1 MNLNR
6 RQFAAALVSTA
17 ASTLVAPAQE
27 ASFKVYGKADPSAP
41 IPISISGFTGEVAS
55 TLRFDLEVAGCA
67 VVTPEQ
73 AQVLIHGTNGARLEG
88 FVSDRAKNY
97 LLSKAY
103 TGASQRQL
111 AHSFADDVIF
121 ALTQTRG
128 IARTQVAFKVKAP
141 NNTGEIYVADYD
153 GHGAQAIT
161 ADRAIIAAPSWGPG
175 SKWLAYT
182 SYKLNN
188 ADIFSH
194 NIETGERHIVAR
206 YGGSNLGPSVAPGGR
221 LVAMVLSKGGK
232 PDLYVADIRGR
243 GLQQLTHSREGG
255 GVASPCWSPDGQ
267 TICYVSSDDGSA
279 QLYRI
284 GSNGGAPQRIRTVGV
299 YNATEPDWSPD
310 GKWINFTTQR
320 GGNFEVCI
328 VPAAGGD
335 VQSLAT
341 GQDATWAPNSR
352 TLMFCKRGRGGPLTL
367 SLLDVPTK
375 RVKDVPLNLGNCSQ
389 PTWAR

>member
-6 RQFAAALVSTA
+6 RQFAASLVATAVTPLVSR
-17 ASTLVAPAQE
+17 AQE
-27 ASFKVYGKADPSAP
+27 IKFDVTKHRDSGQA
-41 IPISISGFTGEVAS
+41 IPISLSGFTGEVAS

-67 VVTPEQ
+67 VVSADQ
-73 AQVLIHGTNGARLEG
+73 AQVLVHGTNGARLEG
-88 FVSDRAKNY
+88 FVSDRQKNY

-103 TGASQRQL
+103 TGANQRQL
-111 AHSFADDVIF
+111 AHAFADDVIY

-128 IARTQVAFKVKAP
+128 IAQTRVAFKVKAA

-153 GHGAQAIT
+153 GHGAQPVT

-175 SKWLAYT
+175 SQWLAYT
-182 SYKLNN
+182 SYKLGN
-188 ADIFSH
+188 ADVFSH
-194 NIETGERHIVAR
+194 NLVTGERHIVAR
-206 YGGSNLGPSVAPGGR
+206 YGGSNLSPAVAPGGR

-232 PDLYVADIRGR
+232 PDLYVADIHGR
-243 GLQQLTHSREGG
+243 GLQQLTRAREG
-255 GVASPCWSPDGQ
+255 VSSPCWSPDGQ
-267 TICYVSSDDGSA
+267 NLCYVSSDDGQP

-284 GSNGGAPQRIRTVGV
+284 GANGGAPQRIRTVGV

-310 GKWINFTTQR
+310 GKTIAFTTQR
-320 GGNFEVCI
+320 GGFEVCL
-328 VPAAGGD
+328 VPAGGGD
-335 VQSLAT
+335 VQSLGS

-352 TLMFCKRGRGGPLTL
+352 TLMFCKRGRGGPLSL

-375 RVKDVPLNLGNCSQ
+375 RVKDVPLNFGNCSQ

>member
-67 VVTPEQ
+67 VVSPEQ

-320 GGNFEVCI
+320 GANFEICL

-335 VQSLAT
+335 VQSLA
-341 GQDATWAPNSR
+341 
-352 TLMFCKRGRGGPLTL
+352 
-367 SLLDVPTK
+367 
-375 RVKDVPLNLGNCSQ
+375 
-389 PTWAR
+389 

>member
-6 RQFAAALVSTA
+6 RQFALALAATA
-17 ASTLVAPAQE
+17 ATPLAAQE
-27 ASFKVYGKADPSAP
+27 PKFDVNVYRDGSKA
-41 IPISISGFTGEVAS
+41 IPVSLSGFTGEVAS

-67 VVTPEQ
+67 VVSAEQ
-73 AQVLIHGTNGARLEG
+73 AQVLIHGTTGARLEG

-103 TGASQRQL
+103 TGANQRQL
-111 AHSFADDVIF
+111 AHAFADDVIF
-121 ALTQTRG
+121 ALTQARG
-128 IARTQVAFKVKAP
+128 IARTRVAFKVKAA

-153 GHGAQAIT
+153 GHGAAPIT

-175 SKWLAYT
+175 SEWLAYT

-194 NIETGERHIVAR
+194 NLVTGERHIVAR
-206 YGGSNLGPSVAPGGR
+206 YGGSNMSPAVAPGGR
-221 LVAMVLSKGGK
+221 LVAMILSKGGK
-232 PDLYVADIRGR
+232 PDLYVADIHGR
-243 GLQQLTHSREGG
+243 GLQQLTRARE

-267 TICYVSSDDGSA
+267 TICYVSSDDGPA

-284 GSNGGAPQRIRTVGV
+284 GANGGTPQRIRTTGV
-299 YNATEPDWSPD
+299 FNATEPDWSPD
-310 GKWINFTTQR
+310 GKWIAFTTQR
-320 GGNFEVCI
+320 GGFEVCI
-328 VPAAGGD
+328 VPAGGGD
-335 VQSLAT
+335 VQSLGS

-352 TLMFCKRGRGGPLTL
+352 TLMFCKRGVGGPLSL

>member
-320 GGNFEVCI
+320 GANFEICL

-352 TLMFCKRGRGGPLTL
+352 TLMFCKRGKGGPLTL

>member
-67 VVTPEQ
+67 VVSPEQ

-320 GGNFEVCI
+320 GANFEICL

-352 TLMFCKRGRGGPLTL
+352 TLMFCKRGKGGPLTL

>member
-17 ASTLVAPAQE
+17 AATLVAPAQE

-41 IPISISGFTGEVAS
+41 IPISISGFSGEVAS

-153 GHGAQAIT
+153 GNGAAAIT

-221 LVAMVLSKGGK
+221 LVAMILSKGGK
-232 PDLYVADIRGR
+232 PDLYVADLQGR
-243 GLQQLTHSREGG
+243 GLQQLTHAREG
-255 GVASPCWSPDGQ
+255 VSSPCWSPDGQ
-267 TICYVSSDDGSA
+267 TICYVSSDDGPA

-284 GSNGGAPQRIRTVGV
+284 GSNGGTPQRIRTTGV
-299 YNATEPDWSPD
+299 FNATEPDWSPD

-320 GGNFEVCI
+320 GGNFEICI

-352 TLMFCKRGRGGPLTL
+352 TLMFCKRGRGGAFSL

>member
-6 RQFAAALVSTA
+6 RQFAASLA
-17 ASTLVAPAQE
+17 AFAAAPLAARAQE
-27 ASFKVYGKADPSAP
+27 LKFDVNKHRDSGQV
-41 IPISISGFTGEVAS
+41 IPISLSGFTGEVAS
-55 TLRFDLEVAGCA
+55 TLRFDLEVAGCTVVGPESA
-67 VVTPEQ
+67 VVL
-73 AQVLIHGTNGARLEG
+73 VHGTNGARLEG
-88 FVSDRAKNY
+88 FVSDRQKNY

-103 TGASQRQL
+103 NGASQRQL
-111 AHSFADDVIF
+111 AHAFADDVIF

-128 IARTQVAFKVKAP
+128 IAQTRVAFKLKAP
-141 NNTGEIYVADYD
+141 NNTGEVFVADYD
-153 GHGAQAIT
+153 GHGVQPVT

-175 SKWLAYT
+175 SQWLAYT
-182 SYKLNN
+182 SYKLGN

-194 NIETGERHIVAR
+194 NLTTGERHIVAR
-206 YGGSNLGPSVAPGGR
+206 YGGSNLSPAVAPGGR

-232 PDLYVADIRGR
+232 PDLYVADIHGR
-243 GLQQLTHSREGG
+243 GLQQLTRSREG
-255 GVASPCWSPDGQ
+255 ASSPCWSPDGQ
-267 TICYVSSDDGSA
+267 SICYVSSDDGSP

-284 GSNGGAPQRIRTVGV
+284 GANGGAPQRIRTVGV

-310 GKWINFTTQR
+310 GKTIAFTTQR
-320 GGNFEVCI
+320 GGGFEVCV
-328 VPAAGGD
+328 VPAGGGD
-335 VQSLAT
+335 AQSLVS

-352 TLMFCKRGRGGPLTL
+352 TLMFCKRGRGGPLSL

>member
-6 RQFAAALVSTA
+6 RQFAAALVTTA
-17 ASTLVAPAQE
+17 ATSLPTPAQE
-27 ASFKVYGKADPSAP
+27 PKFDVNVYRDTSKA
-41 IPISISGFTGEVAS
+41 IPISLSGFTGEVAT

-103 TGASQRQL
+103 TGANQRQL
-111 AHSFADDVIF
+111 AHAFADDVIF

-141 NNTGEIYVADYD
+141 NNTGEVYVADYD
-153 GHGAQAIT
+153 GNGAAAIT

-194 NIETGERHIVAR
+194 NLETGERHIVAR

-221 LVAMVLSKGGK
+221 LVAMILSKGGK
-232 PDLYVADIRGR
+232 PDLYVADIHGR
-243 GLQQLTHSREGG
+243 GLQQLTHAREG
-255 GVASPCWSPDGQ
+255 VSSPCWSPDGQ
-267 TICYVSSDDGSA
+267 TICYVSSDDGPA

-284 GSNGGAPQRIRTVGV
+284 GSNGGTPQRIRTTGV
-299 YNATEPDWSPD
+299 FNATEPDWSPD

-328 VPAAGGD
+328 VPAGGGD

-352 TLMFCKRGRGGPLTL
+352 TLMFCKRGRGGAFSL

>member
-67 VVTPEQ
+67 VVSPEQ
-73 AQVLIHGTNGARLEG
+73 AAVLVHGTNGARLEG

-320 GGNFEVCI
+320 GANFEICL

-352 TLMFCKRGRGGPLTL
+352 TLMFCKRGKGGPLTL

>member
-6 RQFAAALVSTA
+6 RQFALALAATA
-17 ASTLVAPAQE
+17 ATPLAAQE
-27 ASFKVYGKADPSAP
+27 LKFDVNVYRDGSKA
-41 IPISISGFTGEVAS
+41 IPISLSGFTGEVAS

-67 VVTPEQ
+67 VVSAEQ

-97 LLSKAY
+97 LLAQAY
-103 TGASQRQL
+103 TGPDQRQR
-111 AHSFADDVIF
+111 AHAFANDVIF
-121 ALTQTRG
+121 ALTQARG
-128 IARTQVAFKVKAP
+128 IARTRVAFKVKAA

-153 GHGAQAIT
+153 GHGAAPIT

-175 SKWLAYT
+175 SEWLAYT

-194 NIETGERHIVAR
+194 NLVTGERHIVAR
-206 YGGSNLGPSVAPGGR
+206 YGGSNMSPAVAPGGR

-232 PDLYVADIRGR
+232 PDLYVADIHGR
-243 GLQQLTHSREGG
+243 GLQQLTHASQ

-267 TICYVSSDDGSA
+267 TICYVSSDDGPA

-284 GSNGGAPQRIRTVGV
+284 GANGGAAQRIRTTGV
-299 YNATEPDWSPD
+299 FNATEPDWSPD
-310 GKWINFTTQR
+310 GKTIAFTTQR
-320 GGNFEVCI
+320 GGFEVCI

-335 VQSLAT
+335 VQSLVS

-352 TLMFCKRGRGGPLTL
+352 TLMFCKRGTGGPLSL

>member
-1 MNLNR
+1 MPR
-6 RQFAAALVSTA
+6 RAALAGLFFAAA
-17 ASTLVAPAQE
+17 APLISRAQE
-27 ASFKVYGKADPSAP
+27 PAFKVYGKADPSAP
-41 IPISISGFTGEVAS
+41 IPISLSGFTGEVAT

-67 VVTPEQ
+67 VVSAEQ
-73 AQVLIHGTNGARLEG
+73 AAVLVHGTNGARLEG

-111 AHSFADDVIF
+111 AHAFADDVIF

-128 IARTQVAFKVKAP
+128 IARTQVAFKVKAA

-153 GHGAQAIT
+153 GHAAAPIT
-161 ADRAIIAAPSWGPG
+161 ADHAIIAAPSWGPG

-188 ADIFSH
+188 ADVFSH
-194 NIETGERHIVAR
+194 NLDTGERHVVAR
-206 YGGSNLGPSVAPGGR
+206 YGGSNLSPSVAPGGR
-221 LVAMVLSKGGK
+221 LVAMILSKGGK
-232 PDLYVADIRGR
+232 PDLYVADIHGR
-243 GLQQLTHSREGG
+243 GLQQLTRSRE

-267 TICYVSSDDGSA
+267 TICYVSSDDGPA

-284 GSNGGAPQRIRTVGV
+284 GANGGAAQRIRTTGV
-299 YNATEPDWSPD
+299 FNATEPDWSPD
-310 GKWINFTTQR
+310 GKWIAVTTQR
-320 GGNFEVCI
+320 GGGFEICT

-335 VQSLAT
+335 AQSLGT

-352 TLMFCKRGRGGPLTL
+352 TLMFCKRGRGGPLSL

>member
-6 RQFAAALVSTA
+6 RQFATSLVA
-17 ASTLVAPAQE
+17 ASALPFALPAQE
-27 ASFKVYGKADPSAP
+27 PKFDVNVYRDGSKA
-41 IPISISGFTGEVAS
+41 IPVSLSGFTGEVAT

-67 VVTPEQ
+67 VVSPEQ

-88 FVSDRAKNY
+88 FVSDRAKNF

-111 AHSFADDVIF
+111 AHAFADDVIL

-128 IARTQVAFKVKAP
+128 IAQTRVAFKVKSA

-153 GHGAQAIT
+153 GHGAAPVT
-161 ADRAIIAAPSWGPG
+161 ADHAIIAAPSWGAG
-175 SKWLAYT
+175 SQWLAYT

-194 NIETGERHIVAR
+194 NLVTGERHIVAR
-206 YGGSNLGPSVAPGGR
+206 YGGSNLSPAVAPGGR

-232 PDLYVADIRGR
+232 PDLYVADIHGR
-243 GLQQLTHSREGG
+243 GLQQLTRSREG
-255 GVASPCWSPDGQ
+255 VSSPCWSPDGQ
-267 TICYVSSDDGSA
+267 TLCYVSSDDGPA

-284 GSNGGAPQRIRTVGV
+284 GANGGATQRIRTTGV
-299 YNATEPDWSPD
+299 FIATEPDWSPD
-310 GKWINFTTQR
+310 GKTIAFTTQR
-320 GGNFEVCI
+320 GGDFEICI
-328 VPAAGGD
+328 VPASGGD
-335 VQSLAT
+335 VQSLGP
-341 GQDATWAPNSR
+341 GQDPTWAPNSR
-352 TLMFCKRGRGGPLTL
+352 TLMFSKRGRGGPLSL
-367 SLLDVPTK
+367 SLLDAPTK

>member
-6 RQFAAALVSTA
+6 RQFALALAATA
-17 ASTLVAPAQE
+17 ATPLVAQE
-27 ASFKVYGKADPSAP
+27 LKFDVNVYRDGSKA
-41 IPISISGFTGEVAS
+41 IPVSLSGFNGEVAT

-67 VVTPEQ
+67 VVSAEQ
-73 AQVLIHGTNGARLEG
+73 AQVLIHGTNGTRLEG

-103 TGASQRQL
+103 TGANQRQL
-111 AHSFADDVIF
+111 AHAFADDVIF
-121 ALTQTRG
+121 ALTKVRG
-128 IARTQVAFKVKAP
+128 IAQTRVAFKVKAV

-153 GHGAQAIT
+153 GHGAAPIT
-161 ADRAIIAAPSWGPG
+161 ADHAIIAAPSWGAG
-175 SKWLAYT
+175 SQWLAYT

-194 NIETGERHIVAR
+194 NLVTGERHIVAR
-206 YGGSNLGPSVAPGGR
+206 YGGSNMSPAVAPGGR

-232 PDLYVADIRGR
+232 PDLYVADIHGR
-243 GLQQLTHSREGG
+243 GLQQLTHSRE

-267 TICYVSSDDGSA
+267 TICYVSSDDGQA

-284 GSNGGAPQRIRTVGV
+284 GANGGAPQRIRTTGV
-299 YNATEPDWSPD
+299 FNATEPDWSPD
-310 GKWINFTTQR
+310 GKMIAFTTQR
-320 GGNFEVCI
+320 GGFEVCI

-335 VQSLAT
+335 VQSLVS

-352 TLMFCKRGRGGPLTL
+352 TLMFCKRGTGGPLSL

>member
-17 ASTLVAPAQE
+17 ASTLVAPAQD

-320 GGNFEVCI
+320 GGNFEICL

-352 TLMFCKRGRGGPLTL
+352 TLMFCKRGRGGAFSL

>member
-6 RQFAAALVSTA
+6 RQFAASLAATA
-17 ASTLVAPAQE
+17 ALPFALPAQE
-27 ASFKVYGKADPSAP
+27 PKFDVNVYRDGTKA
-41 IPISISGFTGEVAS
+41 IPVSLSGFTGEVAS

-67 VVTPEQ
+67 VVGADQ
-73 AQVLIHGTNGARLEG
+73 AQVLVHGTNGARLEG

-111 AHSFADDVIF
+111 AHAFADDVIF
-121 ALTQTRG
+121 ALTQVRG
-128 IARTQVAFKVKAP
+128 IAQTRVAFKLKAP
-141 NNTGEIYVADYD
+141 NNTGEVFVADYD
-153 GHGAQAIT
+153 GHGVQPVT

-175 SKWLAYT
+175 SQWLAYT
-182 SYKLNN
+182 SYKLGN

-194 NIETGERHIVAR
+194 NLVTGERHIVAR
-206 YGGSNLGPSVAPGGR
+206 YGGSNLSPAVAPGGR

-232 PDLYVADIRGR
+232 PDLYVADIHGR
-243 GLQQLTHSREGG
+243 GLQQLTRSREG
-255 GVASPCWSPDGQ
+255 ASSPCWSPDGQ
-267 TICYVSSDDGSA
+267 SLCYVSSDDGSP

-284 GSNGGAPQRIRTVGV
+284 GANGGAPQRIRTVGV

-310 GKWINFTTQR
+310 GKTIAFTTQR
-320 GGNFEVCI
+320 GGGFEVCT
-328 VPAAGGD
+328 VPAGGGD
-335 VQSLAT
+335 AQSLVS

-352 TLMFCKRGRGGPLTL
+352 TLMFCKRGRGGPLSL

>member
-1 MNLNR
+1 MKLNR
-6 RQFAAALVSTA
+6 RHFAASLVVTAAAQFAAR
-17 ASTLVAPAQE
+17 AQE
-27 ASFKVYGKADPSAP
+27 PPKFKVYGSADPSQA
-41 IPISISGFTGEVAS
+41 IPISLSGFTGEVAS

-67 VVTPEQ
+67 VVSAEQ
-73 AQVLIHGTNGARLEG
+73 AVVLVHGTNGARLEG

-103 TGASQRQL
+103 NGASPRQL
-111 AHSFADDVIF
+111 AHAFADDVIF

-128 IARTQVAFKVKAP
+128 IAQTRVAFKIKAA
-141 NNTGEIYVADYD
+141 NNTGEVFIADYD
-153 GHGAQAIT
+153 GHNAAAVT

-175 SKWLAYT
+175 SQWLAYT

-194 NIETGERHIVAR
+194 NLLTGERHVVAR
-206 YGGSNLGPSVAPGGR
+206 YGGSNLSPAVAPGGR

-232 PDLYVADIRGR
+232 PDLYVADIHGR
-243 GLQQLTHSREGG
+243 GLQQLTHASEG
-255 GVASPCWSPDGQ
+255 VSSPCWSPDGQ
-267 TICYVSSDDGSA
+267 TICYVSSDGGPA

-284 GSNGGAPQRIRTVGV
+284 SAQGGAPQRIRTTGV
-299 YNATEPDWSPD
+299 FIATEPDWSPD
-310 GKWINFTTQR
+310 GKTLAFTTQR
-320 GGNFEVCI
+320 GGDFEICI

-335 VQSLAT
+335 VQSLGA

-352 TLMFCKRGRGGPLTL
+352 TLMFCKRGRGGPMSL

-375 RVKDVPLNLGNCSQ
+375 RVKDVPLNLGNSSQ

>member
-6 RQFAAALVSTA
+6 RQFAASLALATMPFAVR
-17 ASTLVAPAQE
+17 AQE
-27 ASFKVYGKADPSAP
+27 VKFEVNKHRDSGQA
-41 IPISISGFTGEVAS
+41 IPISLSGFTGEVAS

-67 VVTPEQ
+67 VVSAEQ
-73 AQVLIHGTNGARLEG
+73 AVVLVHGTSGARLEG
-88 FVSDRAKNY
+88 FVSDRQKNY

-103 TGASQRQL
+103 NGASQRQL
-111 AHSFADDVIF
+111 AHAFADDVIF

-128 IARTQVAFKVKAP
+128 IAQTRVAFKVKAA

-153 GHGAQAIT
+153 GHGAAPVT
-161 ADRAIIAAPSWGPG
+161 ADHAIIAAPAWGAG
-175 SKWLAYT
+175 SQWLAYT
-182 SYKLNN
+182 SYKLGN

-194 NIETGERHIVAR
+194 NLVTGERHIVAR
-206 YGGSNLGPSVAPGGR
+206 YGGSNLSPSVAPGGR

-232 PDLYVADIRGR
+232 PDLYVADIHGR
-243 GLQQLTHSREGG
+243 GLQQLTRSREG
-255 GVASPCWSPDGQ
+255 VSSPCWSPDGQ
-267 TICYVSSDDGSA
+267 SICYVSSDDGQP

-284 GSNGGAPQRIRTVGV
+284 GANGGTPQRIRTVGV

-310 GKWINFTTQR
+310 GKTIAFTTQR
-320 GGNFEVCI
+320 GGFEVCV

-335 VQSLAT
+335 VQSLVS

-352 TLMFCKRGRGGPLTL
+352 TLMFCKRGRGGPLSL

>member
-6 RQFAAALVSTA
+6 RQFAAALVTTA
-17 ASTLVAPAQE
+17 ATPLAAVAQE
-27 ASFKVYGKADPSAP
+27 ASFKVYRNADPNAP
-41 IPISISGFTGEVAS
+41 IPISLSGFTGEVAS
-55 TLRFDLEVAGCA
+55 TLRFDLEVAGCTVVGPESAA
-67 VVTPEQ
+67 VLV
-73 AQVLIHGTNGARLEG
+73 HGTNGARLEG

-103 TGASQRQL
+103 AGANPRQL
-111 AHSFADDVIF
+111 AHAFADDVIF

-153 GHGAQAIT
+153 GHGAQPVT
-161 ADRAIIAAPSWGPG
+161 ADRAIIAAPSWGAG

-182 SYKLNN
+182 SYKLGN

-194 NIETGERHIVAR
+194 NIGTGERHIVAR
-206 YGGSNLGPSVAPGGR
+206 YGGSNMGPAIAPGGR

-232 PDLYVADIRGR
+232 PDLYVADIHGR
-243 GLQQLTHSREGG
+243 GLQQLTHATE

-267 TICYVSSDDGSA
+267 SICYVSSDGGPA

-284 GSNGGAPQRIRTVGV
+284 GANGGAPQRIRTTGV
-299 YNATEPDWSPD
+299 FNATEPDWSPD

-320 GGNFEVCI
+320 GGNFEVCV
-328 VPAAGGD
+328 VPATGGD
-335 VQSLAT
+335 VQSLGT

-352 TLMFCKRGRGGPLTL
+352 TLMFCKRGRGGAFSL

>member
-6 RQFAAALVSTA
+6 RQFALALATTA
-17 ASTLVAPAQE
+17 ATPLAAQE
-27 ASFKVYGKADPSAP
+27 LKFDVNVYRDGSKA
-41 IPISISGFTGEVAS
+41 IPVSLSGFTGEVAT

-67 VVTPEQ
+67 VVSAEQ

-97 LLSKAY
+97 LLSQAY
-103 TGASQRQL
+103 TGPDHRQR
-111 AHSFADDVIF
+111 AHAFANDVIF
-121 ALTQTRG
+121 ALTQVRG
-128 IARTQVAFKVKAP
+128 IARTRVAFKVKAA

-153 GHGAQAIT
+153 GHGAAPIT

-175 SKWLAYT
+175 SEWLAYT

-194 NIETGERHIVAR
+194 NLVTGERHIVAR
-206 YGGSNLGPSVAPGGR
+206 YGGSNMSPAVAPGGR
-221 LVAMVLSKGGK
+221 LVAMILSKGGK
-232 PDLYVADIRGR
+232 PDLYVADIHGR
-243 GLQQLTHSREGG
+243 GLQQLTRARE

-267 TICYVSSDDGSA
+267 TICYVSSDDGPA

-284 GSNGGAPQRIRTVGV
+284 GANGGAAQRIRTTGV
-299 YNATEPDWSPD
+299 FNATEPDWSPD
-310 GKWINFTTQR
+310 GKTIAFTTQR
-320 GGNFEVCI
+320 GGFEICI
-328 VPAAGGD
+328 VPATGGD
-335 VQSLAT
+335 AQSLVS

-352 TLMFCKRGRGGPLTL
+352 TLMFCKRGDGGPLSL